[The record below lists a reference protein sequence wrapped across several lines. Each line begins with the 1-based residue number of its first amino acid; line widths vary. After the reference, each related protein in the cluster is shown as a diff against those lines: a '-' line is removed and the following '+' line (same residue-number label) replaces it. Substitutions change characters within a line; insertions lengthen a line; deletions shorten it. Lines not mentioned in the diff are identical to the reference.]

1 MQSIEKTM
9 KIFPSPRKLIAA
21 IAIATCATAVTAAPS
36 HSQTEPAPTAP
47 LSNDWKDYA
56 NIEQGFMQGCIGKQL
71 LPSAQKKIRQ
81 EFCQCA
87 FLSYKNRYAPQ
98 TFMQMNALA
107 IDIGEKGPA
116 LVNLMM
122 RPEID
127 VCTTRTG
134 FRP

>member
-1 MQSIEKTM
+1 M
-9 KIFPSPRKLIAA
+9 KIFSSSLKLIAA
-21 IAIATCATAVTAAPS
+21 SAIATYAIGGLANPS
-36 HSQTEPAPTAP
+36 YSQTEEPASPP
-47 LSNDWKDYA
+47 VSNDWKDYG

-71 LPSAQKKIRQ
+71 LPAAQRRIKQ

-107 IDIGEKGPA
+107 VDIGEKGPA

-122 RPEID
+122 RPEMD
-127 VCTTRTG
+127 VCITRTG

>member
-1 MQSIEKTM
+1 MNICQKSTQ
-9 KIFPSPRKLIAA
+9 LIATSA
-21 IAIATCATAVTAAPS
+21 IAICSMSMIATTSYAQSPATN
-36 HSQTEPAPTAP
+36 QPATTAP
-47 LSNDWKDYA
+47 ISNDWKDYG
-56 NIEQGFMQGCIGKQL
+56 NIEQGFMQGCMGTRL
-71 LPSAQKKIRQ
+71 LPTAQRKVKQ

-107 IDIGEKGPA
+107 VEIGDKGPA

-122 RPEID
+122 SPEMD
-127 VCTTRTG
+127 VCMTRTG

>member
-1 MQSIEKTM
+1 M
-9 KIFPSPRKLIAA
+9 KNFPSPLKLIMAS
-21 IAIATCATAVTAAPS
+21 AIATSAISAIASPS
-36 HSQTEPAPTAP
+36 YSQPTEPEPP
-47 LSNDWKDYA
+47 ISNDWKDYG
-56 NIEQGFMQGCIGKQL
+56 NIEQGFMQGCMGKQL
-71 LPSAQKKIRQ
+71 LPAAQKKIKQ

-122 RPEID
+122 RPEMD
-127 VCTTRTG
+127 VCITRTG
-134 FRP
+134 YRP

>member
-1 MQSIEKTM
+1 M
-9 KIFPSPRKLIAA
+9 KIFSSPLKLIAA
-21 IAIATCATAVTAAPS
+21 SAIATCAIGVMAAPS
-36 HSQTEPAPTAP
+36 HSQTEPAPAP
-47 LSNDWKDYA
+47 AGTTPVSNDWKDYG
-56 NIEQGFMQGCIGKQL
+56 NIEQGFMQGCMGKLL
-71 LPSAQKKIRQ
+71 LPAAQKKIKQ

-107 IDIGEKGPA
+107 VEIGDKGPA

-122 RPEID
+122 RPEMD
-127 VCTTRTG
+127 VCMTRTG